1 MWPNGDKTELGAY
14 HAGGRFVTDGA
25 HPEAA
30 ALHVAAQERGAVMSA
45 PTLDRHPGSSQAGS
59 SEGRRRRRKQ
69 LVLVTSALIVL
80 ALAGGTALALATR
93 PVARQATAVNTP
105 VAAPG
110 DQSTDTDTDR
120 GQNQAPEQDTT
131 GNGGADTGSDPEG
144 TEAPA
149 PVLPNGRTTAFITKV
164 SSDRIVVDVV
174 QVFHDDQAVKAAIA
188 DGKSSEDAKYL
199 TTWVRNENSRLR
211 TLPLAGDLVVKL
223 RDACG
228 EPGNNREAQLTRL
241 AANAKLKGTYYYTLS
256 VTDGTVKRIEER
268 LAVNAC

>member
-14 HAGGRFVTDGA
+14 QAGGRFVTDGA

-30 ALHVAAQERGAVMSA
+30 ALHVSGAERGAVMSA

-80 ALAGGTALALATR
+80 ALAVGTALALATR
-93 PVARQATAVNTP
+93 PVARQAPAVNTP
-105 VAAPG
+105 VAASEE
-110 DQSTDTDTDR
+110 QSADTDQ

-131 GNGGADTGSDPEG
+131 GTGGGDTGSDPEG

-149 PVLPNGRTTAFITKV
+149 PVLPDGRTTAFITKAA
-164 SSDRIVVDVV
+164 SDRIVVDVV

-188 DGKSSEDAKYL
+188 DGRSPEDAKYL

-228 EPGNNREAQLTRL
+228 EPGDNREAQLTRL

-268 LAVNAC
+268 LAINAC